1 MISKMNKLTLL
12 VYHKEY
18 EAFLNKLRDAG
29 VVHVTEKKKG
39 AADSPELQELLSQYN
54 KCDRVVKRLQTV
66 APQNS
71 SVAESF
77 ENSEVMIERCE
88 ELFKRQE
95 QLAQEKQS
103 VEKDVAVMK
112 NWGNFDKGLI
122 QKLSDAGYV
131 VNFFQTSVKGFNE
144 QWTEFYNAI
153 IVKNISSKIFF
164 VTITRK
170 DEFVDIEAEPAR
182 LPSLSLTELD
192 AKLADVKAET
202 ITCNDQLTSCAE
214 EYLPA
219 LRAYAANLQQCM
231 EFSKVMLDGEKVSG
245 DKLLLLEG
253 WVPEKD
259 KVALE
264 AMLKDE
270 PVFYELAKPTPEDDV
285 PIKFNNNGFFRMFEP
300 ICELYMLPKYNEL
313 DLTPFFA
320 PFYMIF
326 FGLCLGDMGYGL
338 VMSLVALGL
347 ILSKKVSG
355 SMRGYVNLVLTL
367 GLSTV
372 VCGSLTGTFFGFN
385 LYEWNLPFMD
395 WWRDNVSFSAMN
407 PETGKLSDPNP
418 ALFNLSLILGGIQ
431 IFYGMIIKVVNTS
444 IQVGFKYALAT
455 LGWIII
461 LLTAVVSMLVPAIPV
476 TVTYVLYGIGAV
488 GVFLLNSPGKN
499 PLLNIGLGVW
509 DTYNMAT
516 GLLGDILSYVRLFA
530 LGLSGGILAMVF
542 NSLATG
548 MSPDNAIM
556 GPIVT
561 VLIFVI
567 GHFINMFMNVLGALV
582 HPMRLTFVEFFKN
595 SGYEGGGK
603 AYRPFKK

>member
-1 MISKMNKLTLL
+1 M
-12 VYHKEY
+12 
-18 EAFLNKLRDAG
+18 
-29 VVHVTEKKKG
+29 
-39 AADSPELQELLSQYN
+39 
-54 KCDRVVKRLQTV
+54 
-66 APQNS
+66 
-71 SVAESF
+71 
-77 ENSEVMIERCE
+77 
-88 ELFKRQE
+88 
-95 QLAQEKQS
+95 
-103 VEKDVAVMK
+103 DV
-112 NWGNFDKGLI
+112 D
-122 QKLSDAGYV
+122 
-131 VNFFQTSVKGFNE
+131 
-144 QWTEFYNAI
+144 
-153 IVKNISSKIFF
+153 
-164 VTITRK
+164 
-170 DEFVDIEAEPAR
+170 AEPAR
-182 LPSLSLTELD
+182 LPSLSLAELE
-192 AKLADVKAET
+192 AELVNIKAET
-202 ITCNDQLTSCAE
+202 VTCNDRIASCAE

-219 LRAYAANLQQCM
+219 LRAYAASLQQRM

-253 WVPEKD
+253 WVPEQD
-259 KVALE
+259 KAALE
-264 AMLKDE
+264 TMLKSE
-270 PVFYELAKPTPEDDV
+270 PVFYELTKPSPEDDV
-285 PIKFNNNGFFRMFEP
+285 PIKFNNNGFFKMFEP
-300 ICELYMLPKYNEL
+300 ICELYMLPKYSEL

-431 IFYGMIIKVVNTS
+431 IFYGMIIKVINTS
-444 IQVGFKYALAT
+444 IQVGFKYALST
-455 LGWIII
+455 LGWLVI
-461 LLTAVVSMLVPAIPV
+461 LSTAVLLMLVPAIPA
-476 TVTYVLYGIGAV
+476 TVAYVLYGIGAV

-509 DTYNMAT
+509 DTYNMVT

-548 MSPDNAIM
+548 MSPDNAIA

-561 VLIFVI
+561 VLIFVV

-603 AYRPFKK
+603 AYRPFKKYKE